1 MRDKA
6 KYYNTSNN
14 KYVKEAINGDVFTY
28 LDWEKRNNQ
37 MKEILLTF
45 FKMIEY
51 ANYFFRKI

>member
-45 FKMIEY
+45 FK
-51 ANYFFRKI
+51 ND